1 MKKLATK
8 NKKSAGKTGKFPT
21 VTAAYVVRK
30 VEKSL
35 GMKTKHAK
43 AVDPITFPSK
53 SEAKLIVE
61 NQKLRKKVRAL
72 QQEVKA
78 LNYTI
83 KNGTIYV
90 ETLKQKIEE
99 LTPKQEVSAAP
110 APVSFSPP
118 PLNDDAG
125 PTVPATVAST

>member
-8 NKKSAGKTGKFPT
+8 NKKSAGKSKFPT
-21 VTAAYVVRK
+21 VTAAAVVRK
-30 VEKSL
+30 VEKAI
-35 GMKTKHAK
+35 GKKTKHAK

-61 NQKLRKKVRAL
+61 NQKLRKKVRTL
-72 QQEVKA
+72 QQEVKD

-99 LTPKQEVSAAP
+99 LTPKQEATPAP